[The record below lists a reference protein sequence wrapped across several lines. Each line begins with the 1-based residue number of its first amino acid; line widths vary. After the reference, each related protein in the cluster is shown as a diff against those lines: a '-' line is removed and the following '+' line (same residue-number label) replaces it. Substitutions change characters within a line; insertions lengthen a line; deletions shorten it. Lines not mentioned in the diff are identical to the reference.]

1 MLDAGPFPNQP
12 AEGPNLGPAG
22 TYIGPVHD
30 IDNTGRFAAVLVPH
44 PNEEH
49 MLVWVNVW
57 AAYTP
62 FRGELHQDVTFCK
75 RVPKW
80 QQLQWEARGWRDQY
94 LPMLPEQSLGPFLT
108 MPGGSSNL
116 PNNPDP
122 P

>member
-1 MLDAGPFPNQP
+1 MLAPSHNLP

-30 IDNTGRFAAVLVPH
+30 IDDTGRFAAVLVPH

-62 FRGELHQDVTFCK
+62 FRGMLHRDVTFCR

-80 QQLQWEARGWRDQY
+80 QQHQWQARGWTDQY
-94 LPMLPEQSLGPFLT
+94 RLVGPYAA
-108 MPGGSSNL
+108 L